1 MTLQQYRTR
10 KDVVREAVAAHC
22 LGWGVDT
29 CGLHAKKLTSLAES
43 FYDSGVQTRSALID
57 ALDAHRLGGRA
68 DPRIVRC
75 VRIQSAYPLQRA

>member
-10 KDVVREAVAAHC
+10 KDVVRAAVAAHC
-22 LGWGVDT
+22 LGWGIDT
-29 CGLHAKKLTSLAES
+29 CGLHAKKLTSLAET
-43 FYDSGVQTRSALID
+43 FYESGVQTRAALID

-75 VRIQSAYPLQRA
+75 IGMRSVSYDRRA